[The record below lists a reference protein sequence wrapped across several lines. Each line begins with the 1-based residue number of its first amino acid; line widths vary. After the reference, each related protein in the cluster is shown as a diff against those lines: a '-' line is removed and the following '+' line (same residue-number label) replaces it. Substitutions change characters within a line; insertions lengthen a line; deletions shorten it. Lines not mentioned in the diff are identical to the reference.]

1 MPAPKVSVLLPMYN
15 VEPYVEACLM
25 SLLAQTSSDF
35 EIIAVDDRSP
45 DRSGEIAERIL
56 KAQNKV
62 PWKLVVNER
71 NQGLAETRRIAAMQA
86 VGDYVLCVDS
96 DDYVEP
102 NLIERVIEEAV
113 KHDADVVMF
122 AATNVNADGSV
133 NYQIDSEDKVI
144 SGVEAVE
151 GIMDLKLQAY
161 CWNKLVRR
169 SIFADVHHPSG
180 LIYEDICVS
189 VQTLGKSRTVRLIP
203 DRLYFYVLRDS
214 GISTRFNPKI
224 LDLFAIMDLVEKTTA
239 SLPIK
244 NRERRLF
251 RLKYIYGFRTI
262 AFQVAMRAPTYRL
275 ASPIL
280 KTVAERLHPQH
291 LYRMYADSRPKLS
304 FVMCLL
310 KIHPR
315 IFYSFVRRFSE
326 R

>member
-1 MPAPKVSVLLPMYN
+1 MPAPKVSILLPIYN

-25 SLLAQTSSDF
+25 SLLSQTCTDF
-35 EIIAVDDRSP
+35 EIIAVDDCSP
-45 DRSGEIAERIL
+45 DQSGEITTRVL
-56 KAQNKV
+56 SSQDKV
-62 PWKLVVNER
+62 AWKLVTNER
-71 NQGLAETRRIAAMQA
+71 NQGLAETRRIAAMEA
-86 VGDYVLCVDS
+86 TGDYVLCVDS
-96 DDYVEP
+96 DDYVHP
-102 NLIERVIEEAV
+102 NLIERVTEEAIE
-113 KHDADVVMF
+113 HDADVVIF
-122 AATNVNADGSV
+122 AATNVNPDGTV
-133 NYQIDSEDKVI
+133 NYQIDSDDKVI

-151 GIMDLKLQAY
+151 RIMDLSLQAY

-169 SIFADVHHPSG
+169 PIFVGVHHPSG

-189 VQTLGKSRTVRLIP
+189 VQTLGMSKTVRLIP
-203 DRLYFYVLRDS
+203 DRLYFYVLRDC

-224 LDLFAIMDLVEKTTA
+224 LDLFTIMDLVEKTTA

-251 RLKYIYGFRTI
+251 RLKYIYGFRTV

-280 KTVAERLHPQH
+280 QIVSEKLRPQH

>member
-1 MPAPKVSVLLPMYN
+1 MPVPKVSVLLPIYN
-15 VEPYVEACLM
+15 VEPYVEACLI
-25 SLLAQTSSDF
+25 SLLSQTCTDF
-35 EIIAVDDRSP
+35 EIIAVDDCSP
-45 DRSGEIAERIL
+45 DRSGEITARIL
-56 KAQNKV
+56 SSQDKV
-62 PWKLVVNER
+62 AWKLVTNDR
-71 NQGLAETRRIAAMQA
+71 NQGLAETRRIAAMEA
-86 VGDYVLCVDS
+86 TGDYVLCVDS
-96 DDYVEP
+96 DDYVQP

-113 KHDADVVMF
+113 EHDADVVIF
-122 AATNVNADGSV
+122 AATNVNPDGTV
-133 NYQIDSEDKVI
+133 NYQIDSDDKVI

-151 GIMDLKLQAY
+151 RIMDLSLQAY

-169 SIFADVHHPSG
+169 SIFVGVHHPSG

-189 VQTLGKSRTVRLIP
+189 VQTLGRSKTVRMIP
-203 DRLYFYVLRDS
+203 DRLYFYVLRDC

-251 RLKYIYGFRTI
+251 RLKYIYGFRTV

-280 KTVAERLHPQH
+280 QTVSEKLRPGH

>member
-35 EIIAVDDRSP
+35 EIIAVDDCSP

-56 KAQNKV
+56 NAQNKV

-71 NQGLAETRRIAAMQA
+71 NQGLAETRRVAAMQA

-224 LDLFAIMDLVEKTTA
+224 LDLFAIMDLVEKTTG

-280 KTVAERLHPQH
+280 ETVAERLHPQH

-315 IFYSFVRRFSE
+315 IFYSFVRRFSV